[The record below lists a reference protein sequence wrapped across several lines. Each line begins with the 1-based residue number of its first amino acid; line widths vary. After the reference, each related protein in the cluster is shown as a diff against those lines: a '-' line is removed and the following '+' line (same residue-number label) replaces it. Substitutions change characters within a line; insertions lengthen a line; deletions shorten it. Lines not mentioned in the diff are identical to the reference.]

1 MILKHRMVNLDMIM
15 LQDTAVRNVENFY
28 WKSMENT
35 ENVWCVRTVPADIKR
50 RFQGSQMPDVPYAI
64 RRWKWSEKVK
74 DRSLYVF
81 VGIKKNCLHSNKEK
95 KNKVLE

>member
-15 LQDTAVRNVENFY
+15 LQDTAVRNVESFY

-35 ENVWCVRTVPADIKR
+35 ENVWYVRTVLADIKR
-50 RFQGSQMPDVPYAI
+50 RFQGSQTPDVPYAI

-81 VGIKKNCLHSNKEK
+81 AGIKKNCLHLNKEK

>member
-35 ENVWCVRTVPADIKR
+35 ENV
-50 RFQGSQMPDVPYAI
+50 
-64 RRWKWSEKVK
+64 
-74 DRSLYVF
+74 
-81 VGIKKNCLHSNKEK
+81 
-95 KNKVLE
+95 